1 MTEIQIKNAISKI
14 DQLFIDIY
22 DEDARHLLRSAIVV
36 LKNKLP
42 KHHEVTTEQPYKVI
56 LTSGSHIRPFVVYKH
71 YKSSKMDILK
81 FQAVVHAID
90 EMLKYPQEIRQVD
103 EQGLRKLGLSW
114 SQIDEYLVELEDP
127 EAIAKREA
135 KEFRKWMKERK
146 SQD

>member
-14 DQLFIDIY
+14 DNLFIDIY
-22 DEDARHLLRSAIVV
+22 DDDVRHLLRSAISV

-42 KHHEVTTEQPYKVI
+42 KHREEHIEQPYKII
-56 LTSGSHIRPFVVYKH
+56 LTGGSNIRPFVVYKH
-71 YKSSKMDILK
+71 YKSHQMDIVK
-81 FQAVVHAID
+81 FKLVVHAID
-90 EMLKYPQEIRQVD
+90 EMLKYPQEIRKVD

-114 SQIDEYLVELEDP
+114 SQVDEYLVELEDP

-135 KEFRKWMKERK
+135 KEFRQWMKERK